1 MSPVEDKPLAARL
14 AEHSPVLD
22 SRNVAWAPID
32 DHSVFRL
39 IAAEIARM
47 VTGSGGTD
55 AAVVVDSH
63 TASRVD
69 MLEEARNA
77 ARRVYLYGTVPVNW
91 GRPENVVA
99 VPFSR
104 EIRDTDRLIVIV
116 SSKMAYA
123 AIGSLTELGD
133 SGVDSFAGAWTAHRP
148 TVLELLAALP
158 ACDLNEE
165 YDAAPVEAHDHVS
178 AAMRLTA
185 LQANILASR
194 QRDITM
200 DKDDLFS
207 VLNILKA
214 MSAKRSAHDIL
225 YVFVE
230 HIARVVTSDRCS
242 IVRIWGADQD
252 GHVLASHEDANLTN
266 HNIELAKYP
275 ELGHVLRTGE
285 KIIVNDVRKDALM
298 KTCLPDLE
306 RANIRSLLVIP
317 IVLFDRNVGSLLL
330 RAARNKGTFTLR
342 EISFFEIVAEAA
354 SNALER
360 AELFERIQKANERLE
375 HLAITDGLTGLFNHR
390 CFRTRLEEE
399 VERALRYRIPLSC
412 MIFDVDN
419 FKQLNDAYGHLQ
431 GDNILCEIGK
441 RTLRTVRRSDIVAR
455 YGGEEFVVIMPQT
468 ASEGAFT
475 QGQRLCE
482 DIGGRPFDSERGPI
496 PVTVSIGVGVFDHDK
511 NMDCEGL
518 IVAADKALYEA
529 KRAGKNQVILG

>member
-1 MSPVEDKPLAARL
+1 M
-14 AEHSPVLD
+14 
-22 SRNVAWAPID
+22 
-32 DHSVFRL
+32 
-39 IAAEIARM
+39 AAEMARG
-47 VTGSGGTD
+47 VAGAGETD
-55 AAVVVDSH
+55 AAVVLDSH

-69 MLEEARNA
+69 MLEEARGA
-77 ARRVYLYGTVPVNW
+77 ARRVILYGTVPATW

-99 VPFSR
+99 APLDQEVQER
-104 EIRDTDRLIVIV
+104 DRLIVII

-123 AIGSLTELGD
+123 AIGSMTELGD

-148 TVLELLAALP
+148 TVLELLATLP
-158 ACDLNEE
+158 ACDLSEDYE
-165 YDAAPVEAHDHVS
+165 TAPAEAHDHVT

-242 IVRIWGADQD
+242 IVRIWGGDQD
-252 GHVLASHEDANLTN
+252 GQVLASHEDANLTN
-266 HNIELAKYP
+266 YNIELAKYP
-275 ELGHVLRTGE
+275 ELGHVLHTGE
-285 KIIVNDVRKDALM
+285 KIIVNDVRKHPLM
-298 KTCLPDLE
+298 ESCLADLD
-306 RANIRSLLVIP
+306 RAKIRSLLVIP

-419 FKQLNDAYGHLQ
+419 FKHLNDSYGHLQ
-431 GDNILCEIGK
+431 GDGILCEIAK

-468 ASEGAFT
+468 AAEGALS
-475 QGQRLCE
+475 QGQRIRE
-482 DIGGRPFDSERGPI
+482 EIANRPFDSDRGPI
-496 PVTVSIGVGVFDHDK
+496 PVTVSIGVGVFDHEK

-529 KRAGKNQVILG
+529 KRAGKNQVVLG